1 MSIPAYFWQNLF
13 WYKKIFVLPLTRGT
27 VVNISALNPTTKSVP
42 TDNIL
47 SVLVYSCPIL
57 PKCILAKKDFFSD

>member
-1 MSIPAYFWQNLF
+1 
-13 WYKKIFVLPLTRGT
+13 
-27 VVNISALNPTTKSVP
+27 LNTTTKSVP

-57 PKCILAKKDFFSD
+57 PKCVLAEKYFFL